1 MIDFLGKALSFV
13 VVIGVLIFIHELGH
27 FIVARFFGMGV
38 RTFSLGFGPQL
49 VGFRRGSTQ
58 YRISLIP
65 LGGYVQL
72 VGQDNEDDSTE
83 GFPPEQ
89 WFIRRPSWQRMLV
102 VAAGPLFNLALA
114 WALYASMFYAH
125 GRFETPAHIGQVTA
139 QSAAERAGLMQGD
152 TVSAVNGAPI
162 SFFRDLQK
170 AVELSKGG
178 PVTLTV
184 ERGSDKLTITITPD
198 MLPQKNIFGE
208 DVSKPILGIRST
220 QESINIP
227 LGFVEA
233 MREGLHQT
241 WEVTSVTGQVFY
253 KLVMGVVP
261 VSSLGG
267 PIMIAELVGKG
278 TEQGLTSL
286 ATLTA
291 MISVNLAILNLLPIP
306 VLDGGHILF
315 YALETIFRR
324 PVSERIRM
332 VTTKIG
338 FALLMT
344 LMLLATANDLIRIVS
359 GGGIK

>member
-1 MIDFLGKALSFV
+1 MIDFLGKALTFV

-27 FIVARFFGMGV
+27 FIVARIFGMGV

-72 VGQDNEDDSTE
+72 VGQDNEEDSTE

-89 WFIRRPSWQRMLV
+89 WFVRRPSWQRMLV
-102 VAAGPLFNLALA
+102 VAAGPLFNLGLA

-152 TVSAVNGAPI
+152 TVYAVDGAPI
-162 SFFRDLQK
+162 SYFRELQK
-170 AVELSKGG
+170 AVERSNGAPLYLG
-178 PVTLTV
+178 V

-208 DVSKPILGIRST
+208 DISKPILGIRST

-227 LGFVEA
+227 LGFAEA
-233 MREGLHQT
+233 MSEGLHQT
-241 WEVTSVTGQVFY
+241 WEITSMTGQVFY

-278 TEQGLTSL
+278 AEQGLSSVV
-286 ATLTA
+286 TLTA

-324 PVSERIRM
+324 PVPERIRA

-338 FALLMT
+338 FALLMAM
-344 LMLLATANDLIRIVS
+344 MLLATANDLIRLV
-359 GGGIK
+359 GGGGPK

>member
-38 RTFSLGFGPQL
+38 RAFSLGFGPKL
-49 VGFRRGSTQ
+49 VGFRAGSTQ

-72 VGQDNEDDSTE
+72 VGQDSEDDSTE
-83 GFPPEQ
+83 GFPQEQ

-125 GRFETPAHIGQVTA
+125 GRFETPAHIGQVTQ
-139 QSAAERAGLMQGD
+139 QSAAERAGLREGD
-152 TVSAVNGAPI
+152 SVIAVNGTPI
-162 SFFRDLQK
+162 SYFRELQQN
-170 AVELSKGG
+170 VEKSKGA
-178 PVTLTV
+178 PLDLVV
-184 ERGSDKLTITITPD
+184 ERGGEKLTVTATPD

-208 DVSKPILGIRST
+208 DVSRPILGIRST
-220 QESINIP
+220 QESVNIP
-227 LGFVEA
+227 LGFAAA
-233 MREGLHQT
+233 MREGWHQT
-241 WEVTSVTGQVFY
+241 WEITSMTGQVFY

-278 TEQGLTSL
+278 SEQGLTSL

-324 PVSERIRM
+324 PVPERIRA

-338 FALLMT
+338 FALLMA
-344 LMLLATANDLIRIVS
+344 LMLLATANDLMRLMS
-359 GGGIK
+359 GGPK